1 MASTQTPIGSP
12 GTGDKVYIVTLHSY
26 DDLEGFYSDMSSDG
40 YRLHMKRPISR
51 NTQYWMTSAQAEV
64 ISADPRVLACEERY
78 TDIPGVVTQP
88 FNLETNNTE
97 YNIPPTTFRKDGTFV
112 SNDRQWGHLHV
123 AGDTSQRRKGS
134 WGGGS
139 VTDQLEIFNDG
150 AHVDIVIVDN
160 PVSIDCA
167 EWLSPTTGLS
177 RFVQY
182 DWFNELN
189 QYVSTIDDD
198 GETIPSGSYLAT
210 GNYVPN
216 ASNVTYHG
224 THVCGTA
231 AGKWYGWAPEANIYS
246 LQVNL
251 SSGQGN
257 PVSSLLVF
265 DYLRAFHRH
274 KPINPVTGKRNPT
287 VTNHSWGATYG
298 FNGDNISQ
306 YAWVEYR
313 GVTYDS
319 ANPNPSG
326 WTLAGLEAD
335 FGIGA
340 NKYGYDYDSVGS
352 RIDAED
358 AVNDGVVVIGAAGN
372 NNQYACHSDPSHPS
386 YVDYDNKVSFTGIGW
401 IHLNRGSSPNN
412 AKSVITVGNTGKSK
426 DFERRYSSNYGPV
439 LDVWAPGAYIVSAY
453 NSGGTL
459 DGKYGGDNYFW
470 RISGT
475 SMASPQVAG
484 VAACLATGKER
495 FTNSD
500 VIAFIQQHG
509 LYGDMTFN
517 SAGGSMSD
525 TTCDGSGAMQ
535 YFAND
540 APELR
545 CTNPRPISGI
555 VDGWY
560 KETLKGHRRH
570 EEVPNFGNVQLY
582 PRTNTYYRP
591 IAQELNKNFP
601 ISVTNNGSTEYII
614 NGDDRSTTHVDSANA
629 TINVKKGDTITFTLN
644 AATHPFWISITQ
656 STGQPSS
663 GLQPSGVT
671 NNGDDVGTITWNTTG
686 NLTGTYYYN
695 CEHHGGMTGQIFVNQ

>member
-198 GETIPSGSYLAT
+198 GQTIPSGSYLST

-216 ASNVTYHG
+216 ASNATYHG

-274 KPINPVTGKRNPT
+274 KPINPITGKRNPT

-298 FNGDNISQ
+298 FNGDNIAN

-372 NNQYACHSDPSHPS
+372 NNQYACHSDPAHPS

-459 DGKYGGDNYFW
+459 DGKYGGDNFFW

-509 LYGDMTFN
+509 KPNDIGFN
-517 SAGGSMSD
+517 IGTGNFSDATCQGANGGLFFDSPNLEIAVKS
-525 TTCDGSGAMQ
+525 
-535 YFAND
+535 
-540 APELR
+540 
-545 CTNPRPISGI
+545 PRYETGHQG
-555 VDGWY
+555 GWY
-560 KETLKGHRRH
+560 KDQLKGMRRD
-570 EEVPNFGNVQLY
+570 PQLVQDAQMY
-582 PRTNTYYRP
+582 PRTNSFYRQP
-591 IAQELNKNFP
+591 LGPLLKTFP
-601 ISVTNNGSTEYII
+601 FTVSVSGGDYIMT
-614 NGDDRSTTHVDSANA
+614 GDDRQTNFSNNA
-629 TINVKKGDTITFTLN
+629 DPAIVIRQGDTVEFSGN
-644 AATHPFWISITQ
+644 MSGHPFWISDRQ
-656 STGQPSS
+656 GPGQPSIAAKP
-663 GLQPSGVT
+663 QGVT
-671 NNGDDVGTITWNTTG
+671 GNGSTSFVTWTTAG
-686 NLTGTYYYN
+686 VPKATYYYN
-695 CEHHGGMTGQIFVNQ
+695 CEYHPSMAGTITII

>member
-198 GETIPSGSYLAT
+198 GETIPSGSYLST

>member
-12 GTGDKVYIVTLHSY
+12 GIGDKVYIVTLHSY

-51 NTQYWMTSAQAEV
+51 NTQYWMTPSQAEV

-88 FNLETNNTE
+88 FNIETNNTE
-97 YNIPPTTFRKDGTFV
+97 YNIPSTTFRKDGTFV
-112 SNDRQWGHLHV
+112 SSDRQWGHLHV
-123 AGDTSQRRKGS
+123 AGDSSQRRKGS
-134 WGGGS
+134 WGSGT
-139 VTDQLEIFNDG
+139 VNDQLEIFNDG
-150 AHVDIVIVDN
+150 AHVDVVIVDN

-167 EWLSPTTGLS
+167 EWMSPTTGLS
-177 RFVQY
+177 RFVEY

-189 QYVSTIDDD
+189 SYVSTIDDD
-198 GETIPSGSYLAT
+198 GQSIPSGSYLST
-210 GNYVPN
+210 GNYVNN
-216 ASNVTYHG
+216 AANATYHG

-251 SSGQGN
+251 GSGQGT

-287 VTNHSWGATYG
+287 VTNHSWGASYG
-298 FNGDNISQ
+298 YNGDNIAN

-326 WTLAGLEAD
+326 WSLAGLEAD

-340 NKYGYDYDSVGS
+340 NKYSYDYDSVGS

-358 AVNDGVVVIGAAGN
+358 AVNDGVIIIGAAGN
-372 NNQYACHSDPSHPS
+372 NNQYACHSDPVHPS

-401 IHLNRGSSPNN
+401 IYLNRGSSPNN

-426 DFERRYSSNYGPV
+426 DFERRYSSNYGPI

-453 NSGGTL
+453 NSTGTL
-459 DGKYGGDNYFW
+459 DTKYGGQNYFW

-475 SMASPQVAG
+475 SMASPQVTG

-500 VIAFIQQHG
+500 VIGFIQQHG

-545 CTNPRPISGI
+545 CTNPRPALGLA
-555 VDGWY
+555 DGWY

-570 EEVPNFGNVQLY
+570 EEVATYGNVQLY
-582 PRTNTYYRP
+582 PRTNTYHRP

-601 ISVTNNGSTEYII
+601 IAVTNNGSTEYII

-644 AATHPFWISITQ
+644 ASLHPFWISITQ